1 MNELIKQRL
10 IKYFAAFDNHPFHLA
25 VLSVID
31 EPDEIVAKFYTP
43 ILDYPNKFIF
53 ADIFSL
59 IYLSIRNVYDLPYL
73 HNIKYRNK
81 KPSTT
86 TIFGENLSIL
96 SSITLIIETIS
107 ELFKLDQT
115 MYENNQDLIPTI
127 MGSLSNFDINPFQTN
142 NLEQITHKML
152 EEYNKIIKE
161 IR

>member
-1 MNELIKQRL
+1 MNELIKHRL
-10 IKYFAAFDNHPFHLA
+10 TKYFAAFDNHPFHLA
-25 VLSVID
+25 MISIIE
-31 EPDEIVAKFYTP
+31 EPDEIVGNFYTQ
-43 ILDYPNKFIF
+43 ILNYPDKFIF

-86 TIFGENLSIL
+86 SIFGENLSIL
-96 SSITLIIETIS
+96 SSLTLIIETIS
-107 ELFKLDQT
+107 ELFKMDQT
-115 MYENNQDLIPTI
+115 IYANNQDLIPTI
-127 MGSLSNFDINPFQTN
+127 MVSLSNFDINPFHNN
-142 NLEQITHKML
+142 NLEFITNKIM